1 MRTVCGTTKR
11 NYRKQ
16 WTFMTCN
23 WNWPDVI
30 QGLHNV
36 LFSLFKAKSKFQT
49 EFRRNGKYLR
59 SQSPSFFPVH
69 TSKKSSFP
77 LRSAVTAAKHPTP
90 HSPLK
95 DIPQKTLVRGAVNV
109 RGSLIRAVICHFKRS
124 TLWKLCYQRRL
135 TAVARCCS
143 SWKEFNLTLSN
154 VQSFLPPPARG
165 RGHSFN
171 HFRETRWHHAF
182 HCACVETDW
191 D

>member
-1 MRTVCGTTKR
+1 
-11 NYRKQ
+11 
-16 WTFMTCN
+16 MTCN
-23 WNWPDVI
+23 WNWLDVI

-59 SQSPSFFPVH
+59 SQSPSFSTVH

-77 LRSAVTAAKHPTP
+77 LRSAVTAAKHP

-154 VQSFLPPPARG
+154 VPASARTGAWPFIQPLPGNAVTSSFPLRMRRIWLRLKIIG
-165 RGHSFN
+165 TSLKLSS
-171 HFRETRWHHAF
+171 
-182 HCACVETDW
+182 
-191 D
+191 